1 MKVLLAEDNPLLL
14 EHFANMVD
22 WKQYGFDVVLKAEDG
37 KRAWQKFEAYHP
49 ELVIA
54 DIQMPRMTGI
64 ELGERIREK
73 SAETILYFLTSYE
86 EFSYVKSALELGSCG
101 YLLKHEMNRVQMI
114 RILEEAGR
122 EIKKRKRYSRY
133 DAEAA
138 FTELVWELERKN
150 GEEIHIEEYSAGLPD
165 VYDLF
170 WVEQDHRY
178 PVVCDVFGIQESRA
192 DEKAVAGLCYQ
203 AVPQTVAA
211 VQAGD
216 WFWLCLVKTQGGAT
230 EQAYD
235 LKLRLREKFGSTFSV
250 LILAEQEELSGCVNR
265 YLRTK
270 EVRRQG
276 IFRVCSCVLHA
287 EDIGRSRKVALP
299 LDLEKADRWIRDREF
314 EKLCRWMDQNFL
326 KAVEARDGER
336 FEALT
341 RYFSVRL
348 MEYHEKLVNLQT
360 GVMFTVCESEDT
372 ANWYEA
378 SVLYHW
384 MKHKVMELGKIL
396 ENPSVFQY
404 SDIVNRAVLYVSR
417 NYTNSDL
424 SVEEIASHLK
434 ISANHLNTV
443 FRKET
448 GETLWKFV
456 VRVRMERAKEL
467 LNLGRDKMT
476 DICRK
481 TGYKNI
487 SYFSKVFRETCG
499 MTPMEYRREHSEI

>member
-170 WVEQDHRY
+170 W
-178 PVVCDVFGIQESRA
+178 
-192 DEKAVAGLCYQ
+192 
-203 AVPQTVAA
+203 
-211 VQAGD
+211 
-216 WFWLCLVKTQGGAT
+216 LCLVKTQGGAT

-360 GVMFTVCESEDT
+360 GVIFTVCESEDT

-499 MTPMEYRREHSEI
+499 MTPMEYRRAHSEI

>member
-1 MKVLLAEDNPLLL
+1 MKGLLAEDNPLLL

-170 WVEQDHRY
+170 W
-178 PVVCDVFGIQESRA
+178 
-192 DEKAVAGLCYQ
+192 
-203 AVPQTVAA
+203 
-211 VQAGD
+211 
-216 WFWLCLVKTQGGAT
+216 LCLVKTQGGAT

-276 IFRVCSCVLHA
+276 IFRVCS
-287 EDIGRSRKVALP
+287 
-299 LDLEKADRWIRDREF
+299 
-314 EKLCRWMDQNFL
+314 
-326 KAVEARDGER
+326 
-336 FEALT
+336 
-341 RYFSVRL
+341 
-348 MEYHEKLVNLQT
+348 
-360 GVMFTVCESEDT
+360 
-372 ANWYEA
+372 
-378 SVLYHW
+378 
-384 MKHKVMELGKIL
+384 
-396 ENPSVFQY
+396 
-404 SDIVNRAVLYVSR
+404 
-417 NYTNSDL
+417 
-424 SVEEIASHLK
+424 
-434 ISANHLNTV
+434 
-443 FRKET
+443 
-448 GETLWKFV
+448 
-456 VRVRMERAKEL
+456 
-467 LNLGRDKMT
+467 
-476 DICRK
+476 
-481 TGYKNI
+481 
-487 SYFSKVFRETCG
+487 
-499 MTPMEYRREHSEI
+499 

>member
-170 WVEQDHRY
+170 W
-178 PVVCDVFGIQESRA
+178 
-192 DEKAVAGLCYQ
+192 
-203 AVPQTVAA
+203 
-211 VQAGD
+211 
-216 WFWLCLVKTQGGAT
+216 LCLVKTQGGAT

-360 GVMFTVCESEDT
+360 GVIFTVCESEDT

-467 LNLGRDKMT
+467 LNLGSDKMT

>member
-170 WVEQDHRY
+170 WM
-178 PVVCDVFGIQESRA
+178 
-192 DEKAVAGLCYQ
+192 
-203 AVPQTVAA
+203 
-211 VQAGD
+211 
-216 WFWLCLVKTQGGAT
+216 CLVKTQGGAT

>member
-170 WVEQDHRY
+170 W
-178 PVVCDVFGIQESRA
+178 
-192 DEKAVAGLCYQ
+192 
-203 AVPQTVAA
+203 
-211 VQAGD
+211 
-216 WFWLCLVKTQGGAT
+216 LCLVKTQGGAT

-360 GVMFTVCESEDT
+360 GVIFTVCESEDT